1 MSFGRAIS
9 PNPVERRA
17 APRTPVNC
25 PARLRTCFGDR
36 AGSLSDLS
44 VTGARLQTADPPREG
59 TTALL
64 EWEGHDSICRVVWS
78 KPDAC
83 GLVFEPP
90 LARHVIEK
98 YAVPAGPVEP
108 PAELGR
114 IAQGKRSSLRAVLV
128 RGGGG
133 A

>member
-17 APRTPVNC
+17 AQRTPVNGA
-25 PARLRTCFGDR
+25 ARVRTCFGDR

-44 VTGARLQTADPPREG
+44 VTGARLQTVDPPRAG

-78 KPDAC
+78 KPDSC

-90 LARHVIEK
+90 LPRHIVEK
-98 YAVPAGPVEP
+98 YAVPAGPVEA

-114 IAQGKRSSLRAVLV
+114 IAQGTRSSLRAVLV
-128 RGGGG
+128 RGGGET
-133 A
+133 